1 MFEYD
6 LVFKRRVF
14 YKSGVMKVPRV
25 YTGADGQSHFD
36 EIEVEIEKLQP
47 GDGIVF
53 RDATPDHV
61 NRWHRAPRRQYVIN
75 LSGEIEIEIGDG
87 TKRRFGPGDIFLA
100 DDTSGQGHISRAVG
114 TQPRRFVM
122 IPVK

>member
-1 MFEYD
+1 MFKYD
-6 LVFKRRVF
+6 FVFKRRVY
-14 YKSGVMKVPRV
+14 YKRAIMKITRV

-36 EIEVEIEKLQP
+36 EVEVEVEKLQP

-53 RDATPDHV
+53 REATPGHV
-61 NRWHRAPRRQYVIN
+61 NLWHRAPRRQYVIN
-75 LSGEIEIEIGDG
+75 LSGESEIEIGDG

-114 TQPRRFVM
+114 TRPRRFVT